1 MLTIKKVLAI
11 LLACLMLLGVMGCMA
26 NQSTDATTTET
37 QDAAT
42 EEPAATE
49 EESSGEEAA
58 SAPSG
63 TVEFWTLYSP
73 GTIQSEL
80 YDEIVAD
87 FNASHPDIT
96 VNISYVGQDIVT
108 QIRPTIINGN
118 PPDLFVCNTGI
129 GSTLAEEGVLMT
141 LNDYLADS
149 DYSGEQVW
157 SDTFIDGSLE
167 AGVMTG
173 DDIQMIPFELGIT
186 CWFYNKGLFDE
197 LGLTEPTT
205 WDEMVAIFEKISE
218 AGVAPIGADGN
229 VDFYLSWYYSNLA
242 IRLAGHDKY
251 VSAISG
257 ETSWTEPEFL
267 EAAQKLQE
275 MLPYFQK
282 GFEGTQYPGANAL
295 FVQGQAAMMYVGSWL
310 PQEIL
315 SIMPEGFELGMF
327 EWPNF
332 NADDPKMVEVK
343 CNGLCIPT
351 NAANPDA
358 AIEFAKYYTSKEV
371 AEKISTTLDT
381 HTATAGCVQPEVIAD
396 IEEIVSTA
404 DVVTP
409 QYNYLYNAEYSDYSG
424 TVLFPLISQFMLGQ
438 IKTPEEFIDL
448 VEQGTKDYYSAS

>member
-37 QDAAT
+37 QAAAT

-205 WDEMVAIFEKISE
+205 WDEMAAIFEKISE

-327 EWPNF
+327 EWSKSSATAF
-332 NADDPKMVEVK
+332 ASR
-343 CNGLCIPT
+343 PT
-351 NAANPDA
+351 RQIRTPRSN
-358 AIEFAKYYTSKEV
+358 SQ
-371 AEKISTTLDT
+371 STTPPRKSPRRSARRSIPIRRQQDASSRRLLRISRRLFRPLT
-381 HTATAGCVQPEVIAD
+381 WSRRSITTSITRSTAT
-396 IEEIVSTA
+396 
-404 DVVTP
+404 
-409 QYNYLYNAEYSDYSG
+409 
-424 TVLFPLISQFMLGQ
+424 
-438 IKTPEEFIDL
+438 TPEPC
-448 VEQGTKDYYSAS
+448 SSR